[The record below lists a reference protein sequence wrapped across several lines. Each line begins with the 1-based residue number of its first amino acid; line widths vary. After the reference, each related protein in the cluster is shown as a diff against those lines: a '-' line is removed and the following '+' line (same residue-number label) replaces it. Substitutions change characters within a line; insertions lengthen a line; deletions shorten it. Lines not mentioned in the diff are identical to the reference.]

1 VTGVALVE
9 AIPEAAHDAR
19 AVMGRASGE
28 NFPVA
33 LRILSRQDRRR
44 LLAVYGFARLADEIG
59 DSLQGDRLSAL
70 DWLEREL
77 ERAYAGRCQH
87 PVLTPLQS
95 MLGEHPLPRQP
106 FVRLI
111 EANRTDQRVRRYET
125 WSQLLAY
132 CELSANPVG
141 ELVLHIFDLAT
152 PANIELSN
160 RICSA
165 LQLAEHWQDVREDLL
180 AGRIYVPAEDLERF
194 SLGPDD
200 LAPMLDSPPGA
211 ARARLREAI
220 VFEVA
225 RTRELLESGA
235 ALIDAAHGRRMLAL
249 AAFLAGG
256 RAALDAI
263 GRAEYEVL
271 GQTPL
276 KAGRARRLTKLVGV
290 LAGSRP

>member
-1 VTGVALVE
+1 MRVALVE
-9 AIPEAAHDAR
+9 AIPEAAPDAR

-180 AGRIYVPAEDLERF
+180 AGRIYVPAEDLARF

-200 LAPMLDSPPGA
+200 LAPMLDSPSGA
-211 ARARLREAI
+211 ACARLREAI
-220 VFEVA
+220 AFEVE

-235 ALIDAAHGRRMLAL
+235 ALIDAAHGRRKLAL
-249 AAFLAGG
+249 GAFFAGG
-256 RAALDAI
+256 RAALDATR
-263 GRAEYEVL
+263 RAEYEVL
-271 GQTPL
+271 GQAPP
-276 KAGRARRLTKLVGV
+276 KAGRARRLIKLVGV

>member
-1 VTGVALVE
+1 MRVALVE
-9 AIPEAAHDAR
+9 AIPEAAPDAR

-59 DSLQGDRLSAL
+59 DSFQGDRFSAL

-87 PVLTPLQS
+87 PVLIPLQS
-95 MLGEHPLPRQP
+95 MLGEHPLPREP
-106 FVRLI
+106 FLRLI

-152 PANIELSN
+152 LTNIELSN

-180 AGRIYVPAEDLERF
+180 AGRIYVPAEDLARF

-200 LAPMLDSPPGA
+200 LAPMLDSPSGA

-220 VFEVA
+220 AFEVA

-235 ALIDAAHGRRMLAL
+235 ALIDAANGRRKLAL

-271 GQTPL
+271 GQGSL